1 MLCRCNFVSHF
12 WRILDV
18 ERRHRINIDGT
29 ILYNIVSMLIRYRY
43 NVENWL
49 KQHIINVVERSIR
62 CVCHVSMLS
71 RCRDNALSTLCQ
83 LHFDVASMSK
93 QRRCCQIY
101 YVDRVQTLPRHRNNI
116 ISMLCR
122 PYPNVLSMPFRSA
135 FDIDT
140 TLAYNIVSTLY
151 LSGSVHAY
159 IPREIHASK
168 INRNPLFIFL
178 ASTWTKTPSSN
189 KKCISEQKAFHARQV
204 RSRTHLSRSLP
215 LSIAC

>member
-1 MLCRCNFVSHF
+1 
-12 WRILDV
+12 
-18 ERRHRINIDGT
+18 
-29 ILYNIVSMLIRYRY
+29 MLIRYRY

-49 KQHIINVVERSIR
+49 KQHTINVVERSIR

-101 YVDRVQTLPRHRNNI
+101 YVDRVQMLPRYRNNI

-122 PYPNVLSMPFRSA
+122 PHPNVFSMSFRSA

-151 LSGSVHAY
+151 LSRSVHAY
-159 IPREIHASK
+159 LHSV
-168 INRNPLFIFL
+168 RNPHIKNKSLPMIHFS
-178 ASTWTKTPSSN
+178 ASACKKRPSSN
-189 KKCISEQKAFHARQV
+189 KRCISEQKTFHTRQV
-204 RSRTHLSRSLP
+204 RSRTHLSRSHP
-215 LSIAC
+215 LSIAG